1 MNLVLKTSLKNI
13 FGKPLRTLLVLFSIF
28 ICSICALVS
37 FEFAASLKE
46 LISGSSIGLSKADG
60 ILSASDYS
68 VKGLPEGF
76 PESRILEISNKPEN
90 LYKDIEGEYAYVT
103 FEKLSVYGMDVK
115 TAVDMDFIE
124 PVEIGLN
131 EAVITTKFAKDYGYK
146 VGDKLMLHDTD
157 NNEVEVTII
166 GISANER
173 KNPFI
178 SNYSAFINE
187 ETSENLARG
196 NRKINLVVIDILD
209 NSKAQAAFKNLQE
222 YYPKAI
228 FMNLLADEDML
239 KQIDEFARFFYM
251 IFAVTFL
258 LVIFV
263 TASICNRIVSERMP
277 FVGTLR
283 SLGMSSARTARIL
296 LLENILY
303 ALLGCIPAIVIYGI
317 LRIPILTF
325 LGGAGSFEQPG
336 TGSFKPLPPFVSA
349 FEADRPSPFAP
360 AKKTASS
367 ETPEKETPTP
377 APRPQSQSER
387 DSHTLRMNQNEIA
400 SSTKACPVCGLR
412 ALIGEKYCRNC
423 NYQFSN
429 NSVFSRFEEKHINIL
444 AILAAIAMAASV
456 FVSFITY
463 TIENAST
470 LAEEVQHVALINKV
484 DGYAFLLLAA
494 LALVFG
500 CFGRNKLIVTVGI
513 LSVIAT
519 VVEDYF
525 LFYDITQVKDGGHI
539 DNELGFY
546 LLAAGAALILISG
559 IYGIV
564 QEKKKQEHL
573 AEQFNMS
580 SMYR

>member
-1 MNLVLKTSLKNI
+1 MWTCPKCHFEMEDGFAICENCGANI
-13 FGKPLRTLLVLFSIF
+13 DELLTEQAEPEKMPAIPTTPSPRRSTPRPASASTPKPASASTPK
-28 ICSICALVS
+28 
-37 FEFAASLKE
+37 AASASTPKAASASTPKAASASTPKPRSTPKPQPRSSE
-46 LISGSSIGLSKADG
+46 GATPAPRKGSTPRAISKTTDASSKTGGRATPRPIRRGNAPGSSAPEAESTESKGLGSGD
-60 ILSASDYS
+60 LSSMDNTEKLGGFGYSSSGGSSLNSLGSGDSNFKDNSTFEMYNEGASDT
-68 VKGLPEGF
+68 VP
-76 PESRILEISNKPEN
+76 
-90 LYKDIEGEYAYVT
+90 
-103 FEKLSVYGMDVK
+103 
-115 TAVDMDFIE
+115 
-124 PVEIGLN
+124 
-131 EAVITTKFAKDYGYK
+131 
-146 VGDKLMLHDTD
+146 
-157 NNEVEVTII
+157 
-166 GISANER
+166 
-173 KNPFI
+173 
-178 SNYSAFINE
+178 
-187 ETSENLARG
+187 
-196 NRKINLVVIDILD
+196 
-209 NSKAQAAFKNLQE
+209 
-222 YYPKAI
+222 
-228 FMNLLADEDML
+228 
-239 KQIDEFARFFYM
+239 
-251 IFAVTFL
+251 
-258 LVIFV
+258 
-263 TASICNRIVSERMP
+263 SI
-277 FVGTLR
+277 
-283 SLGMSSARTARIL
+283 
-296 LLENILY
+296 
-303 ALLGCIPAIVIYGI
+303 
-317 LRIPILTF
+317 

-387 DSHTLRMNQNEIA
+387 DSHTLRMDKGEIA
-400 SSTKACPVCGLR
+400 TSTKACPVCGLR
-412 ALIGEKYCRNC
+412 ALISEKYCRNC

-500 CFGRNKLIVTVGI
+500 CFGRNKLVVTVGI

-519 VVEDYF
+519 VIEDYF
-525 LFYDITQVKDGGHI
+525 LFYDITQVKKGGHI